1 MVSRLLEREEMLN
14 ENHKK
19 IRSLVWITLKDEI
32 RQSLETLKE
41 REKQVMK
48 MYFGID
54 RDCAL
59 TLNEIGKELNLTRE
73 HVRQIKEKAIR
84 RLRHRSKNKALYDN
98 LDWII
103 INHTVVSKKQLRH
116 IGIG

>member
-41 REKQVMK
+41 REKQLMK

-59 TLNEIGKELNLTRE
+59 TLNEIGKELSLTRE
-73 HVRQIKEKAIR
+73 RVRQIKEKAIR
-84 RLRHRSKNKALYDN
+84 RLRHRSRSKVLFDN

-103 INHTVVSKKQLRH
+103 INNTAVSKIQLRH

>member
-1 MVSRLLEREEMLN
+1 MNNKS
-14 ENHKK
+14 KK

-32 RQSLETLKE
+32 CQSLETLKE

-48 MYFGID
+48 MYFGIN
-54 RDCAL
+54 RDSAL
-59 TLNEIGKELNLTRE
+59 TLNEIGKELSLTRE
-73 HVRQIKEKAIR
+73 HVWQIKEKAIR
-84 RLRHRSKNKALYDN
+84 RLRHRSRSKVLFDN

-103 INHTVVSKKQLRH
+103 INNTAVSKIQLRH

>member
-1 MVSRLLEREEMLN
+1 MLN
-14 ENHKK
+14 NKSKK

-32 RQSLETLKE
+32 CQSLETLKE

-48 MYFGID
+48 MYFGIN
-54 RDCAL
+54 RDSAL
-59 TLNEIGKELNLTRE
+59 TLNEIGKELSLTRE
-73 HVRQIKEKAIR
+73 HVWQIKEKAIR

>member
-1 MVSRLLEREEMLN
+1 MNNKS
-14 ENHKK
+14 KK

-32 RQSLETLKE
+32 CQSLETLKE

-48 MYFGID
+48 MYFGIN
-54 RDCAL
+54 RDSAL
-59 TLNEIGKELNLTRE
+59 TLNEIGNELSLTRE
-73 HVRQIKEKAIR
+73 HVWQIKEKAIR
-84 RLRHRSKNKALYDN
+84 RLRHRSRSKVLFDN

-103 INHTVVSKKQLRH
+103 INHTAVSKIQLRH

>member
-1 MVSRLLEREEMLN
+1 MVSRLFEREEMLN

-19 IRSLVWITLKDEI
+19 IRSLVWITLKNEI

-54 RDCAL
+54 RDSAL
-59 TLNEIGKELNLTRE
+59 TLNEIGKELRLTRE
-73 HVRQIKEKAIR
+73 RVRQIKEKAIR
-84 RLRHRSKNKALYDN
+84 RLRHRSRSKALFDN

-103 INHTVVSKKQLRH
+103 INHTAVSKIQLRH

>member
-1 MVSRLLEREEMLN
+1 MLN
-14 ENHKK
+14 NKSKK
-19 IRSLVWITLKDEI
+19 IRNLVWITLKDEI
-32 RQSLETLKE
+32 CQSLETLKE

-48 MYFGID
+48 MYCGID
-54 RDCAL
+54 RDSAL
-59 TLNEIGKELNLTRE
+59 TLNEISKELSLTQER
-73 HVRQIKEKAIR
+73 VRQIKEKAIR

-103 INHTVVSKKQLRH
+103 INHTAVSKIQLRH

>member
-1 MVSRLLEREEMLN
+1 MLDN
-14 ENHKK
+14 KSK
-19 IRSLVWITLKDEI
+19 IIRSLVWITLKDEI
-32 RQSLETLKE
+32 CQSLETLKE

-54 RDCAL
+54 RDATL
-59 TLNEIGKELNLTRE
+59 TLNEIGKELSLTRE

>member
-1 MVSRLLEREEMLN
+1 M
-14 ENHKK
+14 K
-19 IRSLVWITLKDEI
+19 IKRFIRDALTDEI

-41 REKQVMK
+41 KEKQVMK

-54 RDCAL
+54 RDTTL
-59 TLNEIGKELNLTRE
+59 TLNEIGKELSLTRE

-84 RLRHRSKNKALYDN
+84 RLRHRSRSKALFDN
-98 LDWII
+98 LDWFI
-103 INHTVVSKKQLRH
+103 INHTVVSKIQLRH